1 MIAEDDVR
9 KGVKKICQQSLKSV
23 MISAFAVGMTACQQ
37 TTAPTIVQ
45 QPLKTP
51 EPVSGITPS
60 SFRLPEGTGCTGDV
74 ARYRAVM
81 DNDLATG
88 HVYKGVYARVITE
101 IDQADSACRAG
112 RDAEASGMIHTTKIK
127 FGYKVD

>member
-1 MIAEDDVR
+1 VR
-9 KGVKKICQQSLKSV
+9 KPVKKICQNVIKGCV
-23 MISAFAVGMTACQQ
+23 WTCFVVGTAACQQ
-37 TTAPTIVQ
+37 TTGPAPLPAPAVISAPNQ
-45 QPLKTP
+45 SA
-51 EPVSGITPS
+51 SGVTSS

-88 HVYKGVYARVITE
+88 HVYKGVHARVIAE
-101 IDQADSACRAG
+101 IDQADAACRAG
-112 RDAEASGMIHTTKIK
+112 RDSEASRMIHTTKIK